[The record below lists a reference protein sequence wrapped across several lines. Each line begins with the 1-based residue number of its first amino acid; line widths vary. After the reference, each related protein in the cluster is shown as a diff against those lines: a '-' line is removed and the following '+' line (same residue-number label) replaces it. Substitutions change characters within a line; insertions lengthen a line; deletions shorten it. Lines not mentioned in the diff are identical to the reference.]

1 MFEPGCFS
9 EYGGLDYFV
18 MPILAYLAATVFGN
32 PRPASRLLR
41 RSRLARR
48 EKAQP
53 AVLALAIVTLCLG
66 APDAVAQGTPGKQD
80 VRIGFRADAEPF
92 SYKIEEDGGMQAGHQ
107 PLYKGFLADPLLLDL
122 RRRRLFGGRA

>member
-1 MFEPGCFS
+1 
-9 EYGGLDYFV
+9 
-18 MPILAYLAATVFGN
+18 MPVLAYLAATIFGN

-92 SYKIEEDGGMQAGHQ
+92 SYKIEEDGGMQAGTS
-107 PLYKGFLADPLLLDL
+107 
-122 RRRRLFGGRA
+122 RSTRASSRISATGSSTAATIRWSSMR